1 MELVYFILSVYGI
14 CGLTSILN
22 HRYLKKDIK
31 FLDCLFCMGF
41 WVGFKLFLLNGFTDL
56 FTFDITIGNT
66 IIMSFIGGSST
77 YILGTIFSDNGI
89 RINKG
94 DK

>member
-14 CGLTSILN
+14 CGLTAILN
-22 HRYLKKDIK
+22 HRYLKRDIK
-31 FLDCLFCMGF
+31 FLNCPFCLGF
-41 WVGFKLFLLNGFTDL
+41 WVGLKLFLLNGFTDL

-66 IIMSFIGGSST
+66 VLMPFVGAAST
-77 YILGTIFSDNGI
+77 YILAMIIDDNGI
-89 RINKG
+89 RIDRG

>member
-14 CGLTSILN
+14 CGLTAILN
-22 HRYLKKDIK
+22 HRYLKRDIK
-31 FLDCLFCMGF
+31 FLNCPFCLGF
-41 WVGFKLFLLNGFTDL
+41 WVGLKLFLLNGFTDL

-66 IIMSFIGGSST
+66 VLMAFVGAAST
-77 YILGTIFSDNGI
+77 YILGTIFGDNGI
-89 RINKG
+89 RIDKG